1 LDRCKFCSR
10 EISWAQ
16 IYGRWY
22 PVERNGQRHQCTIK
36 GSPTDLKDAV
46 CMKCWLPLVS
56 NREQCNCVSPVF
68 TSKFG
73 AKELRSR
80 LERIDREKERAHRLA
95 EVEREK
101 AEKDLLKKARL
112 IYRCVFCGSEAI
124 QVEDSVICT
133 KDVNHVFP
141 SDYYGDK

>member
-1 LDRCKFCSR
+1 M
-10 EISWAQ
+10 
-16 IYGRWY
+16 YGRWY
-22 PVERNGQRHQCTIK
+22 PVERNGQLHQCDIK
-36 GSPTDLKDAV
+36 GSPIDLKDAV

-56 NREQCNCVSPVF
+56 NREQCNCVSPVL
-68 TSKFG
+68 TSKSG

-80 LERIDREKERAHRLA
+80 LERIDREKERARRLA
-95 EVEREK
+95 EVERERAREK

-124 QVEDSVICT
+124 QVEDSVVCT
-133 KDVNHVFP
+133 KDTNHVFP